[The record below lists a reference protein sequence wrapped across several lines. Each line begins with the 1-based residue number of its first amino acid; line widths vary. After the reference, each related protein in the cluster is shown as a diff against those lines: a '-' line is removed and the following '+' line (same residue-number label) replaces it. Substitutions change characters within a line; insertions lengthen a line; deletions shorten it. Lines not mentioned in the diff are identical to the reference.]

1 MRKYQIK
8 PHFLSSTLHALTWY
22 LIHHFKTVDNLQT
35 IAVVLRHTTAIV
47 WRLFYMEMI
56 KLYDS
61 ELKIMDIIWENEPVS
76 AKEISLI
83 AADIVGWNKNTTY
96 TIIKKLIEKNA
107 IERTEPNYVCTSLV
121 KKEDVQK
128 AETQNLIDKLYNG
141 SRKAFFAAFIEENIS
156 DDEFAELKRMIEK
169 R

>member
-1 MRKYQIK
+1 
-8 PHFLSSTLHALTWY
+8 
-22 LIHHFKTVDNLQT
+22 
-35 IAVVLRHTTAIV
+35 
-47 WRLFYMEMI
+47 MENI
-56 KLYDS
+56 KLFDS
-61 ELKIMDIIWENEPVS
+61 ELKLMDIVWEHEPVS

-83 AADIVGWNKNTTY
+83 AADTIGWNKNTTY

-107 IERTEPNYVCTSLV
+107 LKRTEPNFICTSLV

-141 SRKAFFAAFIEENIS
+141 SKKAFFAAFIEENIS
-156 DDEFAELKRMIEK
+156 DDELAELKKLIEK